1 MSQQFTLP
9 CGRGCVRRLSGYVA
23 VLAFLL
29 LTLVAPSASAQ
40 CKVVYTISS
49 QWSGGFGAALS
60 IQNTGTTALSSWTL
74 TWAFAN
80 GQTVSQLWNGTE
92 TQSGA
97 NVTVKNLSY
106 NGSIPAGATL
116 TGVGFNGT
124 WNNVTNAV
132 PTSFAVNGTACN
144 TSLTSTTTALAASST
159 TTTTGTSITLTASVA
174 PTAATGTVTFF
185 DGTTALGTGTL
196 SSGTATLST
205 SFSTAGTHS
214 ITAVYGGSS
223 TYATS
228 TSSAVSIAVTSTK
241 TATTTALAVSTTTP
255 AVGASVTLTAT
266 VAPSA
271 ATGTVTFMSGTTSL
285 GTGTLSSGVAT
296 LTTSFATAGTDSLTA
311 VYAGSATFA
320 TSTSSAVSIT
330 VTSTKTATTTVL
342 AASTTTPAV
351 GASVT
356 LTATVAPSTA
366 TGTVT
371 FMSGTTSL
379 GTGTLSSGVATLTT
393 SFATAGTD
401 SLTAVYA
408 GSTTFATSTSS
419 AVSITVT
426 STKTA
431 TTTALA
437 VSTTT
442 PAVGASVTLTA
453 TVAPSTATGTV
464 TFMSG
469 TTSLGTGTLS
479 SGVATL
485 TTSFATA
492 GTDSLTAVYAGSTT
506 FATSTSSAV
515 SITVTSTKTATTTA
529 LVAST
534 TTPTVGASVTL
545 TATVSPSTATG
556 TVTFF
561 SGTTSLGTGTL
572 SSGVATLTTSFATAG
587 TDSLTAVY
595 AGSTTFATSTSS
607 AVGITVSSGTG
618 TGFACSVVYTITPQ
632 SSSAFG
638 ATIALDNTGTTAWT
652 SWTLQWIFAN
662 GQTISSL
669 WNGVE
674 TQTGALV
681 TVTNESFNGSVAAGG
696 SVTNIGFNGNIATS
710 NPAPTAFAVNGNLC
724 APLSGDPPLAPTG
737 LTATSGNAQI
747 ALSWTA
753 SLTATSYNVLRSTT
767 NGGPYTTVGT
777 SATTSFTNTGL
788 TNGTIYYYVVA
799 AVNTAGASANSN
811 QVFDEP
817 GATPPNVTIIVN
829 PSETQKISPY
839 IYGIDGNTNASIPNV
854 PDVTVFRM
862 GGNRWTAYNWTTN
875 ASNAGS
881 DFNYESDN
889 FLTSST
895 IPGFAVYPSIN
906 ANIAAGQATLFTVPM
921 QGLVSADES
930 GDVPTANAP
939 DLARFQTIVDQ
950 KSTVSSAPFTTT
962 PPVVVVSGEDTG
974 NVYSDE
980 FVWAMNQL
988 STTKEIFSGTTS
1000 TPAFVDL
1007 DNEPDLWNSTHLEVQ
1022 GPTEITPAAYIAKTL
1037 TMTEALKT
1045 QFPNMIIFGPSH
1057 YGFLGVYNFQGGVTG
1072 TTPTG
1077 ENWFPDEYFQA
1088 LSTASATF
1096 GKPLVDVYDFHWYP
1110 EDYDAGST
1118 RVTSLT
1124 AATLSDADMQLIV
1137 QAPRNLWD
1145 PTFTD
1150 PGNSNPWV
1158 NSVLGGAPIEFLPRL
1173 QAKINAEFP
1182 SIKLSISEYETGG
1195 FNNIAGTVAQ
1205 ADQLGVYASNGL
1217 FAAMLWPPSGTYDY
1231 ELAGFR
1237 AYRNFDGAGSN
1248 FGDTSVSTISSNPG
1262 SVMVYVSTDST
1273 TPGRVVLVAINRAN
1287 TSQVAAITGLSL
1299 SGTAN
1304 LYQMT
1309 ATTAAGQSPVTPVSI
1324 GTMAVSGSSLTL
1336 TLPAYSVTT
1345 IDVP

>member
-1 MSQQFTLP
+1 
-9 CGRGCVRRLSGYVA
+9 
-23 VLAFLL
+23 
-29 LTLVAPSASAQ
+29 
-40 CKVVYTISS
+40 
-49 QWSGGFGAALS
+49 
-60 IQNTGTTALSSWTL
+60 
-74 TWAFAN
+74 
-80 GQTVSQLWNGTE
+80 
-92 TQSGA
+92 
-97 NVTVKNLSY
+97 
-106 NGSIPAGATL
+106 
-116 TGVGFNGT
+116 
-124 WNNVTNAV
+124 
-132 PTSFAVNGTACN
+132 
-144 TSLTSTTTALAASST
+144 
-159 TTTTGTSITLTASVA
+159 
-174 PTAATGTVTFF
+174 
-185 DGTTALGTGTL
+185 
-196 SSGTATLST
+196 
-205 SFSTAGTHS
+205 
-214 ITAVYGGSS
+214 
-223 TYATS
+223 
-228 TSSAVSIAVTSTK
+228 
-241 TATTTALAVSTTTP
+241 
-255 AVGASVTLTAT
+255 
-266 VAPSA
+266 
-271 ATGTVTFMSGTTSL
+271 
-285 GTGTLSSGVAT
+285 
-296 LTTSFATAGTDSLTA
+296 
-311 VYAGSATFA
+311 
-320 TSTSSAVSIT
+320 
-330 VTSTKTATTTVL
+330 
-342 AASTTTPAV
+342 
-351 GASVT
+351 
-356 LTATVAPSTA
+356 
-366 TGTVT
+366 
-371 FMSGTTSL
+371 
-379 GTGTLSSGVATLTT
+379 
-393 SFATAGTD
+393 
-401 SLTAVYA
+401 
-408 GSTTFATSTSS
+408 
-419 AVSITVT
+419 
-426 STKTA
+426 
-431 TTTALA
+431 
-437 VSTTT
+437 
-442 PAVGASVTLTA
+442 
-453 TVAPSTATGTV
+453 
-464 TFMSG
+464 
-469 TTSLGTGTLS
+469 
-479 SGVATL
+479 
-485 TTSFATA
+485 
-492 GTDSLTAVYAGSTT
+492 
-506 FATSTSSAV
+506 
-515 SITVTSTKTATTTA
+515 
-529 LVAST
+529 
-534 TTPTVGASVTL
+534 
-545 TATVSPSTATG
+545 
-556 TVTFF
+556 
-561 SGTTSLGTGTL
+561 
-572 SSGVATLTTSFATAG
+572 
-587 TDSLTAVY
+587 
-595 AGSTTFATSTSS
+595 
-607 AVGITVSSGTG
+607 VGITVSSGTG

-1345 IDVP
+1345 INVP